1 MLKVIRRVQKEKR
14 PKRHGQKTK
23 KRLEKGLEKELR
35 KLEAER
41 SEINKKTYSRAV
53 EPMSEL
59 PLRYTK
65 TLRIGLRLADEIRKV
80 GRK

>member
-1 MLKVIRRVQKEKR
+1 
-14 PKRHGQKTK
+14 
-23 KRLEKGLEKELR
+23 LR